1 MQNEEEKINIRLHIY
16 DTEIPVRVPRN
27 EEAFYRRGGTLINE
41 LLNAYNASFKT
52 HKSDKEIN
60 YYVMIDLALRLEK
73 ELDRNDTKL
82 FVDILSQLTA
92 EIEETLKQS
101 EK

>member
-1 MQNEEEKINIRLHIY
+1 MQNEEGKINIRLHIY

-73 ELDRNDTKL
+73 ELDRNDTKP